1 MLFYVLYLSLFSILC
16 LMVSY
21 LKRRKIE
28 IEIFN
33 YIPLYIVLFVSVFRF
48 DVGYDYPS
56 YYDSILH
63 PDSLSINRYDY
74 LSTLFAEIS
83 ICFKSPFLFFFLYAI
98 STYFLIFY
106 ACCKCSVSPLFSFYI
121 YFCVYYLD
129 SLGIIRQALAIAIVF
144 YGYDYIRRRLVFKY
158 MILVIL
164 ASLFH
169 KTALI
174 SLFLY
179 PIYRMKFKFLLV
191 IVFFF
196 LAFENNIHNLLIEY
210 EIMKFYFITD
220 MEFAGGNKIMI
231 CNIILYLV
239 LLFVSKC
246 NNSYEKTK
254 GLFKLI
260 FLGLLFPFIFGG
272 ALGGR
277 LSLYFLIFNILL
289 VPYVLNKSNLYL
301 KTYFVSYFVI
311 YYIVSLYISQF
322 SGRSGLIPY
331 QFIFHVDE
339 AFPVFRWRS
348 PFVF

>member
-1 MLFYVLYLSLFSILC
+1 
-16 LMVSY
+16 
-21 LKRRKIE
+21 
-28 IEIFN
+28 
-33 YIPLYIVLFVSVFRF
+33 
-48 DVGYDYPS
+48 
-56 YYDSILH
+56 
-63 PDSLSINRYDY
+63 
-74 LSTLFAEIS
+74 
-83 ICFKSPFLFFFLYAI
+83 
-98 STYFLIFY
+98 
-106 ACCKCSVSPLFSFYI
+106 
-121 YFCVYYLD
+121 
-129 SLGIIRQALAIAIVF
+129 
-144 YGYDYIRRRLVFKY
+144 
-158 MILVIL
+158 
-164 ASLFH
+164 
-169 KTALI
+169 
-174 SLFLY
+174 
-179 PIYRMKFKFLLV
+179 MKFKFLLV